1 MGNTSSNRTTFGFCH
16 DSLNSLKCR
25 FLFPFSFSAWHE
37 FVDQG
42 LEQWLGFHKFWLRVD
57 IPIQIIHYDHLLADM
72 KQELTSLSKFLDFRV
87 NDTILQCT
95 LRRSDGQFHR
105 QRRKLPFDLFTNL
118 ERIKA
123 TEYVLE
129 VNNLIYQIN
138 NTSRWHT
145 DRYSSFFTQIISWLP
160 DMQQNRPL
168 VDRTMES
175 KRRKA
180 RTGVEV

>member
-42 LEQWLGFHKFWLRVD
+42 LEQWLGFHKFWLKVD

-87 NDTILQCT
+87 NDTIFTVHSQKIGRTISSAKTQTTIRFIYKLGKNKSNRICA
-95 LRRSDGQFHR
+95 RSQ
-105 QRRKLPFDLFTNL
+105 QLDLSN
-118 ERIKA
+118 K
-123 TEYVLE
+123 
-129 VNNLIYQIN
+129 
-138 NTSRWHT
+138 
-145 DRYSSFFTQIISWLP
+145 
-160 DMQQNRPL
+160 
-168 VDRTMES
+168 
-175 KRRKA
+175 
-180 RTGVEV
+180 